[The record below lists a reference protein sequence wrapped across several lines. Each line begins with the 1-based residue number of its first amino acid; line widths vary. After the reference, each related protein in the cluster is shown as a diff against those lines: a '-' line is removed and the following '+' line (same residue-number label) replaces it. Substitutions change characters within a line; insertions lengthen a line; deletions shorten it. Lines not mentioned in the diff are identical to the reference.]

1 MENGGQMSRSL
12 AGLSFFLLVISF
24 FIVTLG
30 VWYLTGL
37 SVKYF
42 ALATKDHFL
51 AFFKL
56 VVNFFDFF

>member
-1 MENGGQMSRSL
+1 MSQSF
-12 AGLSFFLLVISF
+12 GKLSFFLLIISF

-56 VVNFFDFF
+56 VVNFFDIF

>member
-1 MENGGQMSRSL
+1 MVHSVTRL
-12 AGLSFFLLVISF
+12 TFFLMLISF

-30 VWYLTGL
+30 AWYLTGI

-51 AFFKL
+51 AFFKD
-56 VVNFFDFF
+56 VINFFNFF

>member
-1 MENGGQMSRSL
+1 MTRSVKR
-12 AGLSFFLLVISF
+12 LSFLLLLISF

-30 VWYLTGL
+30 VWYMTGL

-51 AFFKL
+51 AFFKY
-56 VVNFFDFF
+56 VINFFDFF